1 MKKAWRKN
9 IAFLLVI
16 AMMLTIMPM
25 TVFAEGEEDGVEA
38 NAGTAM
44 LYGSDGEVLES
55 LSSAEE
61 AQAVIAKW
69 ETKAQATTVYV
80 SWNVGDNDKQE
91 VEYTEDAY
99 ISSQNIVVTEE
110 MGTVIATFSTE
121 NGTELAVASCNV
133 VKAEEPERENVAQIG
148 EMQYETLDKAIAAAE
163 DGDTIELLADCTT
176 EGLNINKN
184 LTIDGLGNN
193 ITFNEYGIYT
203 SQNKLIFMNCVM
215 NMQVSNNP
223 NKSGAT
229 ANLISN
235 ADITFDNVKLNLS
248 SDGEN
253 AGSGIYLYQES
264 NLYIKNGSKINISG
278 FNLSL
283 NEDNS
288 GIFADNSEYDGM
300 PNRNIVI
307 DNSVVSITDCGWH
320 GMTINPIDL
329 TVRNGSL
336 LSLEKNGNG
345 KYGGGLGCY
354 SGKLIVENGSTV
366 NADNNSGSSWGIFV
380 EDLYVDGTSTLSACN
395 NVGTGLTVG
404 GEGIIQKGAT
414 VRLNENNNMG
424 LWVYSGKDWYGDIT
438 IEDGADVEICYNK
451 DGGIYNTNK
460 LTMNAGKVMYNTTTA
475 SGGGIYNRSGAI
487 ATIAENVSLYNNH
500 ADKCGDDI
508 YNVNGATITFGVTG
522 EGWALDGEPDCTDDI
537 DGWYDDSADNRW
549 EAHDEQ
555 NNHIIKV
562 ATGTIE
568 TKKALKAAHGKNY
581 EAGEINPVDWEKS
594 KSKTATNLDANL
606 ESKVTLS
613 LPSASYKG
621 NLDVAFVLDGSTSA
635 DEKDLAAQAA
645 NLLDELSKI
654 ENLNVKASL
663 TIFGGSQ
670 SILEDTGLLDISDTE
685 TLQELKA
692 KLTDPSYDKMDGRSG
707 SNLQAGVEAARTHL
721 NNDKTVDSAD
731 KYMIILSD
739 GAARMWYE
747 NGQAMSQTYLPDEKI
762 FWNSNEDFIKRYNI
776 EGVALRTFSEVWTA
790 GQSGVAIDAYGM
802 SEAEKDAATA
812 DNPKVASWNIVATD
826 SDYYTTYEVA
836 TYYAA
841 TSIVKAADEANV
853 ILVSYPYHT
862 GTNYGTYTESFK
874 SWLAE
879 NKVVT
884 RYDNT
889 DMDETQIF
897 SAVKDELIYLV
908 DAGSK
913 VVDVIGYDDTY
924 NNGMGYHFD
933 FLNDIAKLNLTVDGA
948 NLDAV
953 QLSTNSNETVYGFG
967 GEKASKDGKTYP
979 YVLHYYPK
987 GTSEEADEH
996 FVWEINVPVK
1006 VNEPV
1011 QLTYSVKLTD
1021 PTSTAGTY
1029 TDLETNKIATL
1040 YPVDSNGNEGKTE
1053 EFEKPTVAYTVT
1065 GSTPEIPS
1073 GGGGDSYDGPYSD
1086 DPSVEIPDTDVP
1098 LTEPE
1103 VPPVVIED
1111 PDVPLV
1117 DVPGEPVVEIEEPEV
1132 PLGDAPK
1139 TGDTAP
1145 MVAFAGLMAAAV
1157 VGLIITRRKF
1167 N

>member
-1 MKKAWRKN
+1 MN
-9 IAFLLVI
+9 GSG
-16 AMMLTIMPM
+16 IMN
-25 TVFAEGEEDGVEA
+25 F
-38 NAGTAM
+38 
-44 LYGSDGEVLES
+44 
-55 LSSAEE
+55 
-61 AQAVIAKW
+61 I
-69 ETKAQATTVYV
+69 
-80 SWNVGDNDKQE
+80 
-91 VEYTEDAY
+91 
-99 ISSQNIVVTEE
+99 
-110 MGTVIATFSTE
+110 
-121 NGTELAVASCNV
+121 NGTIASF
-133 VKAEEPERENVAQIG
+133 KG
-148 EMQYETLDKAIAAAE
+148 H
-163 DGDTIELLADCTT
+163 
-176 EGLNINKN
+176 
-184 LTIDGLGNN
+184 
-193 ITFNEYGIYT
+193 GIYT
-203 SQNKLIFMNCVM
+203 SPNAIINVDNAVMKLTE
-215 NMQVSNNP
+215 MQYTSMMAEAYATLNVKNNSNFYIENAIEP
-223 NKSGAT
+223 NGITGFKINVDDSRFSVTDCERQGLVKCDLILTSGAT
-229 ANLISN
+229 ADIS
-235 ADITFDNVKLNLS
+235 
-248 SDGEN
+248 
-253 AGSGIYLYQES
+253 
-264 NLYIKNGSKINISG
+264 KNGTGYNMYSYNTLLVSAG
-278 FNLSL
+278 TTLTM
-283 NEDNS
+283 NENKS
-288 GIFADNSEYDGM
+288 RAL
-300 PNRNIVI
+300 
-307 DNSVVSITDCGWH
+307 
-320 GMTINPIDL
+320 MTQ
-329 TVRNGSL
+329 
-336 LSLEKNGNG
+336 GNG
-345 KYGGGLGCY
+345 QTDVTVEEGGT
-354 SGKLIVENGSTV
+354 LIVRENG
-366 NADNNSGSSWGIFV
+366 
-380 EDLYVDGTSTLSACN
+380 
-395 NVGTGLTVG
+395 
-404 GEGIIQKGAT
+404 
-414 VRLNENNNMG
+414 R
-424 LWVYSGKDWYGDIT
+424 DWYATDSEEMYYAQKSAISIGVYGWYPKYEEILIYRNDIVNF
-438 IEDGADVEICYNK
+438 EDGAIVDISDNYVRGISNFGTMYIGDTTVIKNNVALDAAEVET
-451 DGGIYNTNK
+451 DRRV
-460 LTMNAGKVMYNTTTA
+460 AV
-475 SGGGIYNRSGAI
+475 GGGIYNANKVTLADG
-487 ATIAENVSLYNNH
+487 VQLYNNH
-500 ADKCGDDI
+500 ANSAADDI
-508 YNVNGATITFGVTG
+508 YNEDGAMITFGATG

-562 ATGTIE
+562 AMGTIA

-581 EAGEINPVDWEKS
+581 EAGEVNPVDWEKS
-594 KSKTATNLDANL
+594 KSKTATALDENF

-635 DEKDLAAQAA
+635 DEEDLAAQAA

-670 SILEDTGLLDISDTE
+670 SILEDTGLLDISDTG

-707 SNLQAGVEAARTHL
+707 SNLQAGVEAARAHL

-747 NGQAMSQTYLPDEKI
+747 NGQAMSQTYLPDKKI

-812 DNPKVASWNIVATD
+812 DDPKVASWNIVATD

-862 GTNYGTYTESFK
+862 GTNYATYTESFK

-884 RYDNT
+884 RYDNA
-889 DMDETQIF
+889 DMNETQIF

-933 FLNDIAKLNLTVDGA
+933 FVNDIAKLNLTVDGT

-967 GEKASKDGKTYP
+967 GKTDSKDGKTYP

-987 GTSEEADEH
+987 GISEEADEH

-1029 TDLETNKIATL
+1029 TELYTNNSATL
-1040 YPVDSNGNEGKTE
+1040 YPVDSNGNSLPAE
-1053 EFEKPTVAYTVT
+1053 EFAKPTVAYTVKET
-1065 GSTPEIPS
+1065 TPGNPPSDGGS
-1073 GGGGDSYDGPYSD
+1073 DSYDGPYSD
-1086 DPSVEIPDTDVP
+1086 DPSTEIPDPDVP
-1098 LTEPE
+1098 LTEPDI
-1103 VPPVVIED
+1103 PPVVIEA